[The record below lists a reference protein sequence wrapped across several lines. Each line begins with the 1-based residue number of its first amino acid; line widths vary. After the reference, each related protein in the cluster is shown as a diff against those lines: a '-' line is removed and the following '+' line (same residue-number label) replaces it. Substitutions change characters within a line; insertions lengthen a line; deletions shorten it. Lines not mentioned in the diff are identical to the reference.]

1 MEVKCW
7 GGKARN
13 GFKPEEGRWSTDIR
27 GKNYGEVVKHWNRS
41 LREVVGATSLNTLR
55 VRLDRA
61 LGTD

>member
-1 MEVKCW
+1 MVSNQK
-7 GGKARN
+7 
-13 GFKPEEGRWSTDIR
+13 R
-27 GKNYGEVVKHWNRS
+27 GDGVQIQGEKNYGEVVKHWNRS